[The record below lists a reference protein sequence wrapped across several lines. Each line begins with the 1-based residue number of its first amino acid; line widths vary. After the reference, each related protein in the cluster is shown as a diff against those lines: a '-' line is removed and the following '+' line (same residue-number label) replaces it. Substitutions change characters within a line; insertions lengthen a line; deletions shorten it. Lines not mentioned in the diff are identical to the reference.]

1 MWVRDGNILEEDGI
15 DTVGD
20 LVTLTR
26 APLVGDGTRE
36 GVLNFGEEAF
46 EEARRVVAALGVY
59 PGAWGLKPP

>member
-1 MWVRDGNILEEDGI
+1 MAVRDGNILEEDGV

-36 GVLNFGEEAF
+36 GVRNFGEEAF
-46 EEARRVVAALGVY
+46 EETCRVVAARGVY
-59 PGAWGLKPP
+59 PRA